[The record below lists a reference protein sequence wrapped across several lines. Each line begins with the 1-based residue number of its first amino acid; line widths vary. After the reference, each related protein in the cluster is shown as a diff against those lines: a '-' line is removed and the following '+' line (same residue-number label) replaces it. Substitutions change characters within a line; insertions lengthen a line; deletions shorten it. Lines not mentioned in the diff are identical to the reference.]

1 MKRPPPRSRPAKS
14 RPAKSRPAKARPATP
29 RHRRS
34 ADEARRE
41 ILDAAERRLAASG
54 PAAVRLQDVAA
65 DVGVS
70 HPAVLHH
77 FGSREALVR
86 AVVDRAVRR
95 LEAALID
102 ALQAAGAGPP
112 DGAALLERVFATL
125 ADGGHARL
133 MAWLLLS
140 GEQAIDVAAA
150 RAGWRVIVDTTHAL
164 RPHAGG
170 SAAAREDTQFA
181 VMLAALATFG
191 QAIAGDAVV
200 AMAGLPRDPAVAA
213 RFRRWLAALLGEHLQ
228 RPPPRR

>member
-1 MKRPPPRSRPAKS
+1 MK
-14 RPAKSRPAKARPATP
+14 P

-34 ADEARRE
+34 AEEARRE
-41 ILDAAERRLAASG
+41 ILDAAERRLAAAG

-95 LEAALID
+95 LEAALIES
-102 ALQAAGAGPP
+102 LQAAGGAPP

-140 GEQAIDVAAA
+140 GQEAIDVHAA
-150 RAGWRVIVDTTHAL
+150 RASWRAIVDATHAM
-164 RPHAGG
+164 RPRGGG
-170 SAAAREDTQFA
+170 SGAAAREDTLFA

-191 QAIAGDAVV
+191 QAIAGDAVL
-200 AMAGLPRDPAVAA
+200 AMAGLPRDADAA
-213 RFRRWLAALLGEHLQ
+213 PRFRRWLAALLAEHLE
-228 RPPPRR
+228 RPPPRKRS